1 MNNMEKYKRKT
12 VNRIYQDILVRC
24 RILSERFPLRSRL
37 LQMQVQ
43 DWYKTA

>member
-1 MNNMEKYKRKT
+1 MNNMEKYKWKT

-24 RILSERFPLRSRL
+24 RILSEHFPLRSRL